1 MTLPGAHNRFGLYNR
16 GSRGMSKLPLHRTRI
31 ASIQRLQHW
40 LTRGQGFA
48 ADCASLQCRAC
59 CKPGGKANDPAPLLP
74 LCDANTPIC
83 LVSEPPAR
91 SAHSHPPIEWLFAL
105 RGQKTEKSIWRDAT
119 DAVALARQP
128 LPAVP
133 ASARPKSP
141 WPRQCQPCRLEAAPA
156 EVHSPGQETAMGQRE
171 VQLDKP
177 ALFSTD

>member
-1 MTLPGAHNRFGLYNR
+1 
-16 GSRGMSKLPLHRTRI
+16 MSKLPWHTTRI
-31 ASIQRLQHW
+31 ASVQRLQHW

-48 ADCASLQCRAC
+48 ADCPPPQCRAC
-59 CKPGGKANDPAPLLP
+59 CKPGGKANDAALLLP

-128 LPAVP
+128 LARRSGVGATQVALASSVP
-133 ASARPKSP
+133 ALPLGSCTSRSP
-141 WPRQCQPCRLEAAPA
+141 FSRSGNGNGATR
-156 EVHSPGQETAMGQRE
+156 SPIG
-171 VQLDKP
+171 
-177 ALFSTD
+177 